1 MEPASPKAVDC
12 ETLLKSLI
20 FMADGVAATIGDNGA
35 RATMR
40 LAGHRA
46 AVSLLEALPLEFEI
60 KAAIQR
66 VGPVM
71 TELGFVSD
79 LTFDNKTRVTVS
91 GNAIV
96 IMLRQLGLEPQRH
109 PACYYTIGLFEGF
122 VQVLSKTRVSIVRQE
137 FRDTMEIWTLMK

>member
-1 MEPASPKAVDC
+1 MTLDTNRAIDC

-20 FMADGVAATIGDNGA
+20 FMADGVAATIGANGA

-46 AVSLLEALPLEFEI
+46 AVSLLEALPLVLEV
-60 KAAIQR
+60 KVALQR

-71 TELGFVSD
+71 QELGFVSD
-79 LTFDNKTRVTVS
+79 IAFDNETRVVVS

-96 IMLRQLGLEPQRH
+96 VMLRCLGLEPQRH

-137 FRDTMEIWTLMK
+137 FKDATEIWTLLE